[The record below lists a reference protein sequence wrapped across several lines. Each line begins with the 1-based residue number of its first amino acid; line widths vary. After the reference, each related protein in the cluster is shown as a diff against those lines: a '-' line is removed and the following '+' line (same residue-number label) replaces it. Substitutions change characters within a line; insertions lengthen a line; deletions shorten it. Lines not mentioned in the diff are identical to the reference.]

1 MDEITARLTPDQRI
15 LFDPQFTQERKSAGA
30 GILLALLLG
39 GLGAHR
45 FYMNQI
51 GWGLLYLA
59 FCWTLIPMLVALVE
73 AFLMPSRVG
82 RHNRAVAARIT
93 GSLARTA

>member
-1 MDEITARLTPDQRI
+1 LV
-15 LFDPQFTQERKSAGA
+15 
-30 GILLALLLG
+30 GIVLALLLG

-73 AFLMPSRVG
+73 AFLMSSRVG
-82 RHNRAVAARIT
+82 RYNRAVAARIT
-93 GSLARTA
+93 GSLARAA